1 MGKEKVVWECVHC
14 GHTQPKWTGSCMQCS
29 QWNSFVEQL
38 VVESKRN
45 PREKKGSKA
54 VRLADVSDKDS
65 PRMKTEMKEF
75 DRLMGCGV
83 VPGSL
88 ILVGGSPGIGKST
101 LLLQVA
107 HAFAKQGKK
116 VLYICG
122 EESEAQTSLRARRLG
137 INNDHLFLL
146 SETLFDAIR
155 GQIEEVS
162 PEVII
167 VDSVQILYKSD
178 IPSSAGS
185 VVQVREIA
193 MEFMHL
199 AKGAGITTFLIGHV
213 TKSGEIAG
221 PRVLEHIVDVVL
233 ELEGDR
239 QYGFRLLRSIKN
251 RFGPTDDIT
260 LFQMKEQGMEEIP
273 NPSLLFLEERKK
285 ELAGSVIVPTM
296 EGSRSLLIEI
306 QALVTPSVFANPSRR
321 SIGLDPNR
329 LALLLAVLEKRM
341 GFHLHSSDVFVS
353 IAGGMKISE
362 PAIDLGVL
370 VAIASSFSNRSTDG
384 ELIVFGEVGL
394 GGEVRGVPHVE
405 NRLKEAIHMGFK
417 RCLLPQVS
425 MRAVAQSFSEKIALT
440 GVDLVDDAIHALF

>member
-14 GHTQPKWTGSCMQCS
+14 GHTQPKWTGSCNQCN
-29 QWNSFVEQL
+29 QWNSFIEQL
-38 VVESKRN
+38 VVASKRH
-45 PREKKGSKA
+45 PSEKNGAKA
-54 VRLADVSDKDS
+54 VRLQDLAERQT
-65 PRMKTEMKEF
+65 PRIKTEMKEF
-75 DRLMGCGV
+75 DRLMGGGIV
-83 VPGSL
+83 QGSL
-88 ILVGGSPGIGKST
+88 ILVGGAPGIGKST

-107 HAFAKQGKK
+107 QAFAMQGKK

-122 EESEAQTSLRARRLG
+122 EESEEQTSIRARRIG
-137 INNDHLFLL
+137 IESERLFLL
-146 SETLFDAIR
+146 SETAMDAIKN
-155 GQIEEVS
+155 QIEEVK

-167 VDSVQILYKSD
+167 VDSVQILYKSE

-185 VVQVREIA
+185 VVQVREVA

-199 AKGAGITTFLIGHV
+199 AKGCGITTFLIGHV
-213 TKSGEIAG
+213 TKTGDIAG
-221 PRVLEHIVDVVL
+221 PRILEHIVDVVL

-239 QYGFRLLRSIKN
+239 QYGFRLLRSMKN

-260 LFQMKEQGMEEIP
+260 LFQMKEKGMEEIP

-296 EGSRSLLIEI
+296 EGTRSLLIEI

-329 LALLLAVLEKRM
+329 LALLLAVLQKRM
-341 GFHLHSSDVFVS
+341 GFHLHTSDVFVS

-384 ELIVFGEVGL
+384 DLIVFGEVGL

-417 RCLLPQVS
+417 RCLLPHLS
-425 MRAVAQSFSEKIALT
+425 LRAIGKSFAGKIELK